1 MDKNANINESK
12 NRALSLYKYLK
23 DLSSLRIKTVSN
35 INAYDWSCYF
45 KNIPDDPENIT
56 VTYRD
61 RVSEEETFDNRF
73 QDEIISVKKPEF
85 QKCPSPPKLLDEW
98 LNPGWD
104 LYFNNASIKNSI
116 SKNEEVIENFGD
128 DSKRVDEFAKWI
140 KLREEWQEKQIKT
153 KETRDFFNKLYHLH
167 VDLNREAEVFELV
180 IGNGFIT
187 LSDNKNINHP
197 ILLKRITTE
206 FDAENNIIRIC
217 DTETDPELYT
227 SILNDIE
234 DLNLSTIK
242 EVKNELKE
250 KYYHPIDRNDAYD
263 FLKVLIHKLSSRSK
277 FIKNNETI
285 ITNADDKIYLQ
296 INPVIF
302 KRKRTDGTIKTLE
315 EIIRN
320 IEKTGFIPAH
330 IIDIVKGGKIEP
342 IEENIDELSIDE
354 LLAATSGESQEIL
367 LSKEAN
373 KEQLEIA
380 KRIEKYN
387 AVCVQGPPGTGKTHT
402 IANLLGHF
410 LAQGKNVLVTSHTP
424 KALRVLKDKVSKG
437 IQNLCVTV
445 LDDRNI
451 DMEQSIDGISEY
463 LSKYT
468 SFELLRKMQNAKLE
482 RKEIMSKLAGIRKKI
497 YAIKNKEFEPIVFN
511 GESYSPAKA
520 AYFVSEHAE
529 ELSYIPGK
537 VELNKLIPLTTDE
550 LVVLYQ
556 SNVDIT
562 NEDDNEL
569 DCNLPNP
576 SNLYL
581 PAEFTEKVRQLK
593 TCKKAIEDLENNLN
607 ITLSYKNNKVILNK
621 DDLSYTLIENPN
633 VENLEELLLFIS
645 ELKHIE
651 EWMIYAIVDGNKGP
665 GYKAKWENLVEQIK
679 DTVKFADSFVAN
691 TVAKEFN
698 IPEECDPDNVLNIL
712 EDINKIFIQ
721 KGKLSWFDVNLN
733 KDIKYVLENF
743 KINNKQ
749 IASYD
754 DSTLMTQK
762 ITLIQKRISLKNCW
776 NFLIAVH
783 GFTKFEDLD
792 KESNESER
800 VAQNFVSY
808 IQKCIN
814 WYNNDLLK
822 LQDKLTCMGFNSEVL
837 FTEDSLDT
845 ELIKTKKYLDFIRND
860 IPKYLN
866 ISKAFIEVQYIEYE
880 IKKIQAIL
888 TEEKRQSS
896 NICNKLSKNLTE
908 LNTDDYNTNFLTLS
922 KLYDK
927 YELRAQRANLLKKVK
942 VVAPNWASAIQKREG
957 IHGLSNVPEHIFEAW
972 KWKQLAGII
981 DEITSQP
988 FEELQLDCVKFNK
1001 ALRQKTAECCEY
1013 NSWYHLLKM
1022 TETDLDMRQALQ
1034 GWKKTIKKIG
1044 KGTGKNVP
1052 MYRREAKKLMA
1063 KCQRAVPAWIMPMN
1077 KALETLVP
1085 GENLFDV
1092 IIIDEASQ
1100 SDITAL
1106 SIGYMAKKL
1115 IIVGDDK
1122 QVSPLA
1128 IGTETDKINN
1138 LMEMFIKDV
1147 IPNSH
1152 LYELK
1157 TSLYEIAETTFQP
1170 LMLKEHFRCVPDII
1184 GFSNRLSYD
1193 YKIKPLRDSSSSELL
1208 PATISY
1214 RVDGQR
1220 DGSKKINIAEAK
1232 TIVSLILA
1240 CIENEKYKNSTFGVI
1255 SLLGREQAD
1264 YIQSLLLEKIE
1275 NTLYEKHKILC
1286 GDASSFQGD
1295 ERDVIFLSMVDSNF
1309 ADGPL
1314 SLASSGSGDSR
1325 KQRYNVAASRA
1336 KDQMWLIHSLDITKD
1351 LKEGDL
1357 RRFLIEYMQNP
1368 NDYAQQIAEIKR
1380 KSDSPFEEEVCSAL
1394 VARGYHIVQQWNVG
1408 AYKIDMVAVCENKK
1422 IAIECDGNQ
1431 FHSGDIKIREDM
1443 ERQTILERIGW
1454 RFIRIRGSEYYR
1466 DKEKTI
1472 NRVINELKNNGIEPE
1487 QTFSTVEI
1495 DFYTETI
1502 ENIKI
1507 RAEQIRNEWKKQEK
1521 ELLEQSKTNLNNGI
1535 SEIQTCLF

>member
-1 MDKNANINESK
+1 MNENINIEETK
-12 NRALSLYKYLK
+12 NKALALYKYLK
-23 DLSSLRIKTVSN
+23 DLSSLRIKTISN
-35 INAYDWSCYF
+35 IETYDWIHYF
-45 KNIPDDPENIT
+45 KNIPDDPDNII

-61 RVSEEETFDNRF
+61 RVSEEDISDSKF

-85 QKCPSPPKLLDEW
+85 QKCPAPPEDVREW
-98 LNPGWD
+98 LLAGWD
-104 LYFNNASIKNSI
+104 DYLQKPQIKDIEKFKLDNKRCGNA
-116 SKNEEVIENFGD
+116 V
-128 DSKRVDEFAKWI
+128 KWLKDRKI
-140 KLREEWQEKQIKT
+140 WQEKQEKIKV
-153 KETRDFFNKLYHLH
+153 TRDFFNKLYHLH
-167 VDLNREAEVFELV
+167 VDLNRESEIFELV
-180 IGNGFIT
+180 LGNGFIN
-187 LSDNKNINHP
+187 LSDNKYINHP
-197 ILLKRITTE
+197 ILLKRVTTD

-227 SILNDIE
+227 SILNDLE
-234 DLNLSTIK
+234 DINISTLK
-242 EVKNELKE
+242 ELKNELKD

-263 FLKVLIHKLSSRSK
+263 FLKTLIHKLSSKSK
-277 FIKNNETI
+277 FIKIDETI
-285 ITNADDKIYLQ
+285 SKNTDDKIYLQ

-315 EIIRN
+315 DIIQN

-330 IIDIVKGGKIEP
+330 VIDIVKGGKIKP
-342 IEENIDELSIDE
+342 IEDNLEALSIDE

-437 IQNLCVTV
+437 IQSLCVTV
-445 LDDRNI
+445 LDDRNQ
-451 DMEQSIDGISEY
+451 DMERSIDGISEY

-468 SFELLRKMQNAKLE
+468 SFELQRKMQNAKLE
-482 RKEIMSKLAGIRKKI
+482 RKEIMAQLADIRKKI
-497 YAIKNKEFEPIVFN
+497 YIIKNKEFEPIIFN
-511 GESYSPAKA
+511 GESYSPANA
-520 AYFVSEHAE
+520 GRFVSEQAE

-537 VELNKLIPLTTDE
+537 VELNKLIPLTMDE
-550 LVVLYQ
+550 LVTLYQ
-556 SNVDIT
+556 SNMDIT
-562 NEDDNEL
+562 DEEDSEL
-569 DCNLPNP
+569 DCNIPNP
-576 SNLYL
+576 NTLYQ
-581 PAEFTEKVRQLK
+581 PSKFTETVNKLINYRK
-593 TCKKAIEDLENNLN
+593 TIEEIENNLN
-607 ITLSYKNNKVILNK
+607 ISLSYKNNQLYLNK
-621 DDLSYTLIENPN
+621 DNLSYPLISNPN
-633 VENLEELLLFIS
+633 VEKLDELLLFIS
-645 ELKHIE
+645 ELKNIE
-651 EWMIYAIVDGNKGP
+651 EWMIYAIVDGNKGV
-665 GYKAKWENLVEQIK
+665 GYKSKWENLIESIE
-679 DTVKFADSFVAN
+679 DTVNFADSFVAK

-698 IPEECDPDNVLNIL
+698 TPNEYDIDNVLSIL
-712 EDINKIFIQ
+712 ENMNKIFVQ
-721 KGKLSWFDVNLN
+721 KGKLSWFDINLN

-743 KINNKQ
+743 KINNRE
-749 IASYD
+749 ISSYE

-762 ITLIQKRISLKNCW
+762 VTLVQKRNYLKNCW

-792 KESNESER
+792 KELNENER
-800 VAQNFVSY
+800 VAKNFVCY

-814 WYNNDLLK
+814 WYKEDLVQLHHKLNN
-822 LQDKLTCMGFNSEVL
+822 MGFNSEIL
-837 FTEDSLDT
+837 FNEDNLDT
-845 ELIKTKKYLDFIRND
+845 ELVKTKKYLDFIRND
-860 IPKYLN
+860 IPQYLN
-866 ISKAFIEVQYIEYE
+866 ISKAFIEIQHIENE
-880 IKKIQAIL
+880 IKKMQSIL
-888 TEEKRQSS
+888 TEDKRQSS
-896 NICNKLSKNLTE
+896 VVCNKLSNDLTE
-908 LNTDDYNTNFLTLS
+908 LDTDNYNSDFLTLS
-922 KLYDK
+922 KLFDK
-927 YELRAQRANLLKKVK
+927 YELRACRTKLLKKIK
-942 VVAPNWASAIQKREG
+942 EVAPNWASAIQKRDG
-957 IHGLSNVPEHIFEAW
+957 IHGLQNVPERILDAW

-981 DEITSQP
+981 EEITSQP
-988 FEELQLDCVKFNK
+988 FEELQLNCVKLNK

-1013 NSWYHLLKM
+1013 SSWFHLLKM
-1022 TETDLDMRQALQ
+1022 TESDLDMRQALQ

-1052 MYRREAKKLMA
+1052 MYRLEAKRLMA
-1063 KCQRAVPAWIMPMN
+1063 KCQKAVPAWIMPMN

-1128 IGTETDKINN
+1128 VGTDVDKINN
-1138 LMEMFIKDV
+1138 LMEIYIKDV

-1214 RVDGQR
+1214 RIDGQR
-1220 DGSKKINIAEAK
+1220 DGNRKINIAEAK

-1264 YIQSLLLEKIE
+1264 FIQNLLLEKID

-1295 ERDVIFLSMVDSNF
+1295 ERDVIFLSMVDNNSEE
-1309 ADGPL
+1309 GPL
-1314 SLASSGSGDSR
+1314 NLASSGTGDSR

-1336 KDQMWLIHSLDITKD
+1336 KDQMWLIHSLDVTKD
-1351 LKEGDL
+1351 LKDGDI

-1368 NDYAQQIAEIKR
+1368 HNYAQQMSEITR
-1380 KSDSPFEEEVCSAL
+1380 KSDSPFEEEVCATL
-1394 VARGYHIVQQWNVG
+1394 VSRGYHIVQQWSVG
-1408 AYKIDMVAVCENKK
+1408 AYKIDMVAIYQNKK

-1454 RFIRIRGSEYYR
+1454 DFIRIRGSEYYR
-1466 DKEKTI
+1466 NKEKTI
-1472 NRVINELKNNGIEPE
+1472 DRVINELKAYGIEPE
-1487 QTFSTVEI
+1487 SVILNVENAKPNDEI
-1495 DFYTETI
+1495 DS
-1502 ENIKI
+1502 IKI
-1507 RAEQIRNEWKKQEK
+1507 RAEQIRHEWELQEK
-1521 ELLEQSKTNLNNGI
+1521 ELQEQMKTNLDDKT
-1535 SEIQTCLF
+1535 SQIQMSLL

>member
-1 MDKNANINESK
+1 MNEDLNINDAK
-12 NRALSLYKYLK
+12 NKALSLYKYLK
-23 DLSSLRIKTVSN
+23 DLSALRIKTISD
-35 INAYDWSCYF
+35 IKTYDWSCYF
-45 KNIPDDPENIT
+45 KNIPDDPENI
-56 VTYRD
+56 VITYRD
-61 RVSEEETFDNRF
+61 RTSEEDSSDSRF

-85 QKCPSPPKLLDEW
+85 QKCPLPPKMLEEW
-98 LNPGWD
+98 LNQGWD
-104 LYFNNASIKNSI
+104 IYLNNVSIKTSI
-116 SKNEEVIENFGD
+116 LHNDETIENFND
-128 DSKRVDEFAKWI
+128 NSKRVEEFSKWNQ
-140 KLREEWQEKQIKT
+140 LRDAWQEKQIKI

-167 VDLNREAEVFELV
+167 VDLNRELEVFELV
-180 IGNGFIT
+180 VGNGFISLT
-187 LSDNKNINHP
+187 DDKSINHP
-197 ILLKRITTE
+197 ILFKRITTE
-206 FDAENNIIRIC
+206 FDADSNIIRIC

-227 SILNDIE
+227 AILNNIDDI
-234 DLNLSTIK
+234 NLSTIK
-242 EVKNELKE
+242 ELKNELKE
-250 KYYHPIDRNDAYD
+250 KYYHPLDRNDAYD
-263 FLKVLIHKLSSRSK
+263 FLKILIHKLSSKSK
-277 FIKNNETI
+277 FVKNNETVSY
-285 ITNADDKIYLQ
+285 NNDDKIYLQ

-315 EIIRN
+315 EIIHN
-320 IEKTGFIPAH
+320 IEKTGFVPAH
-330 IIDIVKGGKIEP
+330 IIDIVKGGKIESV
-342 IEENIDELSIDE
+342 EENTEELSIDE

-410 LAQGKNVLVTSHTP
+410 LAQGKSVLVTSHTP
-424 KALRVLKDKVSKG
+424 KALRVLKEKVAKG

-445 LDDRNI
+445 LDDRNT
-451 DMEQSIDGISEY
+451 DMERSIDGISEY
-463 LSKYT
+463 LSKCT
-468 SFELLRKMQNAKLE
+468 SFELQRKMQNAKLE
-482 RKEIMSKLAGIRKKI
+482 RKEIMSKLANIRKKI
-497 YAIKNKEFEPIVFN
+497 YTIKNKEFEPIVFN

-529 ELSYIPGK
+529 DLSYIPGK
-537 VELNKLIPLTTDE
+537 VELNKLIPLTIDE
-550 LVVLYQ
+550 LVTLYQ
-556 SNVDIT
+556 SNVEIT
-562 NEDDNEL
+562 DNEDNEL
-569 DCNLPNP
+569 DCNIPNP
-576 SNLYL
+576 NELCT
-581 PAEFTEKVRQLK
+581 PVEFTKKVQQLIE
-593 TCKKAIEDLENNLN
+593 CKKTIENIEKSLN
-607 ITLSYKNNKVILNK
+607 ISLSYKDNQIILNK
-621 DDLSYTLIENPN
+621 EDLSYTLIKNPN
-633 VENLEELLLFIS
+633 IENLEELLVFIS
-645 ELKHIE
+645 ELKRIE
-651 EWMIYAIVDGNKGP
+651 EWMICAIVDGNKGA
-665 GYKAKWENLVEQIK
+665 GFKAKWENLVEQIK
-679 DTVKFADSFVAN
+679 DTVSFADSFVAN

-698 IPEECDPDNVLNIL
+698 IPDDYEADNVLNIL

-721 KGKLSWFDVNLN
+721 KGKLSWFDINLN
-733 KDIKYVLENF
+733 KDIKYILENF

-749 IASYD
+749 LSSYE
-754 DSTLMTQK
+754 DSVLMTQK
-762 ITLIQKRISLKNCW
+762 ITLMQKRNSLKNCW

-792 KESNESER
+792 KELNEGER
-800 VAQNFVSY
+800 VAQNFIDY
-808 IQKCIN
+808 IQKCVN
-814 WYNNDLLK
+814 WYNEDLLK
-822 LQDKLTCMGFNSEVL
+822 LQDKLNGMGFNSEIL
-837 FTEDSLDT
+837 FTENSLDT

-866 ISKAFIEVQYIEYE
+866 ISKAFIEVQNIENK
-880 IKKIQAIL
+880 IKEVQDIL
-888 TEEKRQSS
+888 TQEKRQSS
-896 NICNKLSKNLTE
+896 DICNKLSKDLSE
-908 LNTDDYNTNFLTLS
+908 LNIENYNLDFLVLS
-922 KLYDK
+922 KLFDK
-927 YELRAQRANLLKKVK
+927 YELRETRTELLKKVK
-942 VVAPNWASAIQKREG
+942 EVAPNWASAIQRRDG
-957 IHGLSNVPEHIFEAW
+957 IHGLANVPEHIKDAW

-981 DEITSQP
+981 EEITSQP

-1013 NSWYHLLKM
+1013 SSWYHLLKM
-1022 TETDLDMRQALQ
+1022 TESDLDMRQALQ

-1077 KALETLVP
+1077 RALETLVP

-1128 IGTETDKINN
+1128 VGTETDKVNN

-1214 RVDGQR
+1214 RINGER
-1220 DGSKKINIAEAK
+1220 DGNNKTNIAEAK

-1240 CIENEKYKNSTFGVI
+1240 CIENEKYRNSTFGVI

-1264 YIQSLLLEKIE
+1264 IIQKLLLDKID

-1295 ERDVIFLSMVDSNF
+1295 ERDVIFLSMVDSNSS
-1309 ADGPL
+1309 DGPL

-1336 KDQMWLIHSLDITKD
+1336 KDQMWLVHSLDITKD
-1351 LKEGDL
+1351 LKDGDL

-1368 NDYAQQIAEIKR
+1368 NSYAQQIAEIKR

-1394 VARGYHIVQQWNVG
+1394 VARGYHIVQQWSVG
-1408 AYKIDMVAVCENKK
+1408 AYKIDMVAISQNKK
-1422 IAIECDGNQ
+1422 IAIECDGDQ

-1454 RFIRIRGSEYYR
+1454 DFIRIRGSEYYR
-1466 DKEKTI
+1466 NKEKTI
-1472 NRVINELKNNGIEPE
+1472 DRVINELKSNGIEPE
-1487 QTFSTVEI
+1487 QSFLATEENNLTAEI
-1495 DFYTETI
+1495 D
-1502 ENIKI
+1502 NIKI
-1507 RAEQIRNEWKKQEK
+1507 RAEQIRTEWELQEK
-1521 ELLEQSKTNLNNGI
+1521 ELQEQAKLNFNNALSSSQI
-1535 SEIQTCLF
+1535 SL